1 MKIIQEI
8 IYTLYKYI
16 YLPIY
21 KQIYLK
27 ENKRKIARK
36 YFNRNNITI
45 QKQKVLQTK
54 ENRELKTQQS
64 NTFTTR
70 KVRNHILSFFY
81 EFF

>member
-54 ENRELKTQQS
+54 ENRKIKTQTIQHIYNTQS
-64 NTFTTR
+64 
-70 KVRNHILSFFY
+70 KKSHFFV
-81 EFF
+81 FL